1 MATDHKPTLKA
12 LTIAVLAASAFAIAI
27 ASMESLAVTAVQK
40 RAPYQGLNRSGPLP
54 RFGNQSWTGNV
65 TIDSAQAK
73 ALVNAAISNFR
84 VGTVTSSRTGWLVP
98 IEDGK
103 GVVAS
108 IEVTKV
114 SASTS
119 EQAKAIVEESLR
131 KGWKA
136 GEPKLMRTMYIV
148 PLLDSKEA
156 TIAYVNVDGR
166 SGEIMR
172 RPSTILTVTSE
183 QARAIVS
190 NAIKEFSVG
199 EAKDIGNMWMV
210 SIKYRNEVV
219 MSVVLGKVN
228 TPTSDDAVK
237 AVQSSLGKGWSAGE
251 PKQLQHIYNVP
262 ILDVNGNTVGAVRVD
277 GRTGSI
283 TMTARPSR

>member
-199 EAKDIGNMWMV
+199 EAKDIGSMWMV

-219 MSVVLGKVN
+219 MSVALGKVN

-237 AVQSSLGKGWSAGE
+237 AVQTSLGKGWSAGE
-251 PKQLQHIYNVP
+251 PKRLQHIYNVP